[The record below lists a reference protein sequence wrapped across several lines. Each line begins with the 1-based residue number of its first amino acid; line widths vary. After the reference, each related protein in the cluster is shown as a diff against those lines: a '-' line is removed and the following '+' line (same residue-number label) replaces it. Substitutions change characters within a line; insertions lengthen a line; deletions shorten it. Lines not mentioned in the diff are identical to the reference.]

1 MKGLEEY
8 KDLEKY
14 NEELHRE
21 AAAISKKIMWDGRFI
36 QSKGRM
42 MDVT

>member
-1 MKGLEEY
+1 MKDLEEY

-21 AAAISKKIMWDGRFI
+21 AAAIGTKIMWDGTFI
-36 QSKGRM
+36 HSKGRM